1 MKTTYTEDLI
11 QDIKSKVIE
20 GDLVGLDYNF
30 YEAITINP
38 LLDELLQQH
47 KNYLKQIE
55 ALNANIEYWKDI
67 ETFWQ
72 V

>member
-20 GDLVGLDYNF
+20 GNLIGLDYNF

-38 LLDELLQQH
+38 LLDELLQ
-47 KNYLKQIE
+47 
-55 ALNANIEYWKDI
+55 
-67 ETFWQ
+67 
-72 V
+72 